1 MAPSL
6 TLISLESTQGRV
18 VEHYSQYHI
27 LVTIFAIQNL
37 IFLKILAGFFLKFL
51 NIRFLVA
58 GMSVTSGHM
67 LTLIV
72 KYLWVMNLIYR
83 VLYIYKSVNIR

>member
-27 LVTIFAIQNL
+27 LVTIFAIQNSM
-37 IFLKILAGFFLKFL
+37 FLKILAGFFFEILKHKIF
-51 NIRFLVA
+51 
-58 GMSVTSGHM
+58 SGRYERHFR
-67 LTLIV
+67 THA
-72 KYLWVMNLIYR
+72 
-83 VLYIYKSVNIR
+83 YINRKIFMGNEFDL